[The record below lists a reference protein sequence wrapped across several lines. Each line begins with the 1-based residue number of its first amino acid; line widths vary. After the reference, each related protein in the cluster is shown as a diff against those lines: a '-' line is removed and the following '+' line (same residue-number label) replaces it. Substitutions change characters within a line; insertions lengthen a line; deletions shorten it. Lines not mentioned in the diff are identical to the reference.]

1 MLQSSSVCL
10 CIQGTTMLL
19 PTNAGDPSSM
29 VAQAL
34 TIYKN
39 IVHGNRTHNPSKE
52 DVNDKRGSSKDGHVQ
67 DSGRIPGDSTFSF
80 PSDTTGEI
88 FSLQKKDPS

>member
-1 MLQSSSVCL
+1 
-10 CIQGTTMLL
+10 MLL

-39 IVHGNRTHNPSKE
+39 IVHGNRAHNPPKE
-52 DVNDKRGSSKDGHVQ
+52 NGKDKRGATKDGHFSKNEHVQ
-67 DSGRIPGDSTFSF
+67 DASTIPGDGPFSF
-80 PSDTTGEI
+80 APDTTAGGV